1 MVVYENLNA
10 YMTGKELPMAYDGYA
25 SCPLVTGY
33 DKCILAEF
41 DYDLN
46 PLETFPFRQ
55 DIERMSMFILK
66 KNVIPTIY
74 WSLMMNGLWNG
85 PALFRKIMHFGTG
98 K

>member
-1 MVVYENLNA
+1 MVVFENLNA
-10 YMTGKELPMAYDGYA
+10 YMTGKELRMTYDGYA

-55 DIERMSMFILK
+55 DVERMSMFILK
-66 KNVIPTIY
+66 KDVIPAIY

-85 PALFRKIMHFGTG
+85 PALFRKIMHFGNG